1 MLNSIIPHSKIK
13 KIKSIGR
20 CIGPSMA
27 LAIYQIAITKNNPV
41 LVLAEDTQHGEQ
53 LKNEISFFNLN
64 NIPIDFFPEW
74 ETLPYDRFSPHQDI
88 ISNRLRVL
96 SEQKVSNHKII
107 ILPVCSLF
115 NRLPPQS
122 YINSHTLTLNIG
134 DHINYQNMIEEL
146 IENGYR
152 KVSQVE
158 EHGEYATRGSLLDIY
173 PMGTNKPIRI
183 EIYDD
188 AIESL
193 RYFNANTQLTKE
205 KLSFVDILPAKEI
218 PLDEKSIKYFRSR
231 YREKFDGNPSKSK
244 LYSDISNGIYH
255 GGVEYFL
262 SLFFTSTAA
271 FFDYFDNDD
280 LILAPN
286 NLDDILTQGWIDIE
300 NRYNLN
306 KEDNER
312 SLLKPDEAFFNLD
325 TIQIMLKE
333 FKVINFSHFNL
344 DENRDSFNL
353 KTNAPPPIK
362 IQTKY
367 EKTTDN
373 LEKFL
378 TNFKG
383 RVLFTAESAGRREVI
398 FDYLNDMKLP
408 IQRMSN
414 WREFINSDHK
424 LNVIIAPFNASVI
437 STDDKIAIISEQQL
451 FGEKPKQRNRKFNNK
466 DPETI
471 IKQLTDLTIGAPIV
485 HVVYGIGRYRGL
497 VKLNYSEYIE
507 EFLHLEY
514 ADSDKL
520 YVPVHALDLVSRYT
534 GSSPEHAPL
543 HRLGSDQWIKAK
555 KRAVKKI
562 YDVAAELLDI
572 YARRAAKEGYAF
584 NWSESEYRAFEA
596 GFPYETTVDQENA
609 ILAVLEDLSTP
620 KPMDRV
626 ICGDVGFGKTEVALR
641 AAFAVAIGGKQV
653 AVMVPTTLL
662 AQQHTQTFINRFAD
676 WPIKIAVLSRFQ
688 SKKEILTTVSEIKS
702 GNIDI
707 VIGTHKI
714 LQHTKDFCRLG
725 LVIIDEEHRFGVRH
739 KEAIKNLRSD
749 IDILTLTATP
759 IPRTLNMTLGGIRE
773 LSLITTP
780 PDNRLAVKTFITE
793 WNDAFIREAC
803 YREIKR
809 GGQIYFI
816 HNRVEDIENIKLRL
830 QKLLPDITIRIG
842 HGQMPERELEAVML
856 DFYQRRFNMLLC
868 TTIVESG
875 LDIPVANTII
885 INRADKFGLAQ
896 LHQLRGRVGRS
907 HHRAFAYLISP
918 HKNNLTT
925 DASKRLE
932 AISSLEDLGSGF
944 TLATHDLEIRGAGE
958 LLGDVQSGQ
967 IQEIGFS
974 LYTDM
979 LKRAVDSMKNGNHI
993 KLDEPFNTGVEI
1005 NLNTPCLLPDDYV
1018 PDVHLRLILYKRIAN
1033 ANKDELIRIKIEL
1046 IDRFGMLPQEALY
1059 LLRMS
1064 IIKQAANSMY
1074 IKKINMN
1081 ASGGYIQFDK
1091 SSKIDIE
1098 NLICMISANDIYQ
1111 MNGQHRLNFR
1121 CELDDYE
1128 ERFDFIENLLDGLS
1142 N

>member
-1 MLNSIIPHSKIK
+1 MLSSIIPHNKIA

-20 CIGPSMA
+20 CIGPSLA
-27 LAIYQIAITKNNPV
+27 LVIYQIASTKNSPV
-41 LVLAEDTQHGEQ
+41 IVLAEDAQHAEQ
-53 LKNEISFFNLN
+53 LKNEISFFNMN

-74 ETLPYDRFSPHQDI
+74 ETLPYDSFSPHQSI
-88 ISNRLRVL
+88 ISNRLKVL
-96 SEQKVSNHKII
+96 SGQKKPCHKII
-107 ILPVCSLF
+107 IVSANALF
-115 NRLPPQS
+115 NRLPPPT
-122 YINSHTLTLNIG
+122 YINAHTLSLKIG
-134 DHINYQNMIEEL
+134 DHIKYENILREL
-146 IENGYR
+146 FQNGYR

-173 PMGTNKPIRI
+173 PMGTNKPLRI

-188 AIESL
+188 SIESL
-193 RYFNANTQLTKE
+193 RYFNTDTQLTE
-205 KLSFVDILPAKEI
+205 KKIVAIDILPAKEI
-218 PLDEKSIKYFRSR
+218 PLDEKSIRYFRSC
-231 YREKFDGNPSKSK
+231 YREKFEGNPTDSQ
-244 LYSDISNGIYH
+244 LYLDISNGISH
-255 GGVEYFL
+255 GGIEYYL
-262 SLFFTSTAA
+262 PLFFDNTAT
-271 FFDYFDNDD
+271 FFDYFSKDN
-280 LILAPN
+280 LIIAPN
-286 NLDDILTQGWIDIE
+286 NLIDILTKYWTDIK
-300 NRYNLN
+300 NRHDII
-306 KEDNER
+306 KEDYGQ
-312 SLLKPDEAFFNLD
+312 SLLEPDEAFLTLTTIKKILKNLN
-325 TIQIMLKE
+325 I
-333 FKVINFSHFNL
+333 INFSHFAL
-344 DENRDSFNL
+344 KENKDTFNL
-353 KTNAPPPIK
+353 ITTISPPIK
-362 IQTKY
+362 IKTRY
-367 EKTTDN
+367 EKST
-373 LEKFL
+373 LELNTFIS
-378 TNFKG
+378 NFKG
-383 RVLFTAESAGRREVI
+383 RVLFTAESAGRREI
-398 FDYLNDMKLP
+398 IYDYLNDMRHP
-408 IQRMSN
+408 IQRVNN
-414 WREFINSDHK
+414 WLEFYNTDHD
-424 LNVIIAPFNASVI
+424 LNLIIAPFDESVI
-437 STDDKIAIISEQQL
+437 LSNEKVAIITEQQL
-451 FGEKPKQRNRKFNNK
+451 FGEKPKQRNRNFNNK

-497 VKLNYSEYIE
+497 IKLNYSEDIE

-543 HRLGSDQWIKAK
+543 HRLGTDQWIKAK

-572 YARRAAKEGYAF
+572 YARRAAKKGHAF
-584 NWSESEYRAFEA
+584 NWSENEYRAFESD
-596 GFPYETTVDQENA
+596 FPYETTEDQENA
-609 ILAVLEDLSTP
+609 ILAVLEDLSSP

-662 AQQHTQTFINRFAD
+662 AQQHTQTFINRFAE

-688 SKKEILTTVSEIKS
+688 SKKEILSTVSKIKS

-793 WNDAFIREAC
+793 WSDALIKEAC
-803 YREIKR
+803 LREVKR

-816 HNRVEDIENIKLRL
+816 HNRVDDIENIKLRL
-830 QKLLPDITIRIG
+830 EKLLPDITIRIG
-842 HGQMPERELEAVML
+842 HGQMPERKLEAVML
-856 DFYQRRFNMLLC
+856 DFYQRRFSILLC

-918 HKNNLTT
+918 PKINLTA
-925 DASKRLE
+925 DANKRLE

-979 LKRAVDSMKNGNHI
+979 LKRAVESLKNRSHI
-993 KLDEPFNTGVEI
+993 KLDEPFNTGVDI
-1005 NLNTPCLLPDDYV
+1005 NLNIPCLLPDDYV

-1033 ANKDELIRIKIEL
+1033 ADKDELIKIKIEL
-1046 IDRFGMLPQEALY
+1046 IDRFGMLPQEALN

-1064 IIKQAANSMY
+1064 TIKQTSNIMY
-1074 IKKINMN
+1074 IKKININ
-1081 ASGGYIQFDK
+1081 ANGGYIQFDK
-1091 SSKIDIE
+1091 SSKIAIE
-1098 NLICMISANDIYQ
+1098 KLIHMISTNELYQ
-1111 MNGQHRLNFR
+1111 MSGQHRLNFK
-1121 CELDDYE
+1121 CELNSHE
-1128 ERFDFIENLLDGLS
+1128 ERFDFAEKLLNGLT